1 MSELEGNN
9 NRQQQDFN
17 DLNNELADRGHKIE
31 RFTGDAMGVDA
42 GSGERGSKN
51 RAIDTLQIL
60 EHQRLADI
68 QQRLAELDRITA
80 EELRLAQEHV
90 DEMRRNANRT
100 RDGELVFLSQD
111 GNYYDEHGNEV
122 DPSRVDPD
130 MWNGGGPT
138 YEDWQEGQQRRGDA
152 QANRDRFEQ
161 ARDRASGGELS
172 EENLDDLQSE
182 FGAVEFE
189 TNWNADITQPADVTV
204 TNGPFFQQGGP

>member
-42 GSGERGSKN
+42 GSGERGSRN

-80 EELRLAQEHV
+80 EELRLAQEHL
-90 DEMRRNANRT
+90 DEMRAAANRT
-100 RDGELVFLSQD
+100 RDGELVFLSED

-122 DPSRVDPD
+122 DPSRVDPATLNPD
-130 MWNGGGPT
+130 APT
-138 YEDWQEGQQRRGDA
+138 HEDWQDGQNKFDRA
-152 QANRDRFEQ
+152 KSNRDRFEQ
-161 ARDRASGGELS
+161 SRDRAASGDLTE
-172 EENLDDLQSE
+172 DDLDSLE
-182 FGAVEFE
+182 SDLDALAFE
-189 TNWNADITQPADVTV
+189 TGWGPDISRTVDATV

>member
-60 EHQRLADI
+60 EQQRLADI

-111 GNYYDEHGNEV
+111 GNYYDEHGIEV
-122 DPSRVDPD
+122 DPSRVDPATL
-130 MWNGGGPT
+130 NPAAPSQ
-138 YEDWQEGQQRRGDA
+138 EEWQAGQDRVDAA
-152 QANRDRFEQ
+152 QANRDRYE
-161 ARDRASGGELS
+161 RAQERADGSDL
-172 EENLDDLQSE
+172 NADDLDD
-182 FGAVEFE
+182 FAVELDTLDYE
-189 TNWNADITQPADVTV
+189 TGWNPDATQAVDATV